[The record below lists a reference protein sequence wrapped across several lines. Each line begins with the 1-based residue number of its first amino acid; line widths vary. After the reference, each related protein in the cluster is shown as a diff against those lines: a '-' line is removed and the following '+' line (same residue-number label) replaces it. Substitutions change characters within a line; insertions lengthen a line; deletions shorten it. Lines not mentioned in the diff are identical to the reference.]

1 MFYKL
6 VMNNSKKNR
15 KENSLFFMSLIIS
28 IIAFYIILSLENQDV
43 IIFLKTME
51 SEAVDKLL
59 IIIPTLYVVSLLILF
74 FLVYF
79 AGKYQL
85 ETRNKE
91 LGMYLMLG
99 MNRRKLLLILFAEEL
114 WNSIL
119 SALIGIPLAIFIS
132 EVISLVTA
140 KIVGLGI
147 LGHNF
152 SFSLSAVLGTLL
164 GYFIIRFLALIILSR
179 KFVMKDI
186 NELLTNSQSKIN
198 RKINK
203 LTTILKLIIGL
214 ICITFAFNMALEGK
228 IWRSIKSMGIAMII
242 GLIGMFLLFQGIAIL
257 FEVIL
262 KKKSNNVNGLKIFTF
277 RQIQESIFL
286 KPNTLCLSTLLLLMA
301 GTCFAY
307 GTPVGYL
314 FNNKEEHVIDY
325 TFRGK
330 EEEIKSV
337 LNQLDLDKYING
349 LYVMK
354 AGISKDVD
362 TSIDDL
368 INSVK
373 KQDDSEHKDILLNN
387 LGYFDRPYLIP
398 LSSYNKILELQGKDK
413 IVLKNN
419 EVVYY
424 TDPQFSKSKTIS
436 VLRTALKD
444 EPNIYLDNQ
453 EYKYLK
459 TLYSDSIVTDSSITI
474 LSGLIVPDEFF
485 NKYVDEDNVNT
496 YWNATLNNN
505 FVEENGLMQAISMV
519 NEKLN
524 TKDIIYES
532 YIQNISRELF
542 YTVAASYTTTYL
554 GIIFLIIANTV
565 IGIEFL
571 MHQQKTINRY
581 KSLTYFGAN
590 YKMLCKSARKQVSY
604 YFLLVLTVS
613 SITTVFTVKSLFN
626 GLLTE
631 DMTQL
636 IPKLVPLSIII
647 ICIIFMIELGYMYIV
662 KKSSDKNILK
672 IMDMKREDN

>member
-15 KENSLFFMSLIIS
+15 KENSLFFISLIIS
-28 IIAFYIILSLENQDV
+28 IIAFYIILSLKNQDV

-59 IIIPTLYVVSLLILF
+59 IIIPTLYIVSLFILF

-132 EVISLVTA
+132 EIISLVTA
-140 KIVGLGI
+140 KVVGLGI
-147 LGHNF
+147 IGHKF
-152 SFSLSAVLGTLL
+152 SFSLSAVLGTII
-164 GYFIIRFLALIILSR
+164 GYFIIRFLALIILSG

-186 NELLTNSQSKIN
+186 NELLSNSQYKSD

-203 LTTILKLIIGL
+203 LVTIIKLIIGI
-214 ICITFAFNMALEGK
+214 ICITLAFNMALEGK
-228 IWRSIKSMGIAMII
+228 IWRSIKSMSIAMII
-242 GLIGMFLLFQGIAIL
+242 GLVGMFLLFQGIAIL

-262 KKKSNNVNGLKIFTF
+262 KNKSNNMNGLKIFTF
-277 RQIQESIFL
+277 RQIQESVFL
-286 KPNTLCLSTLLLLMA
+286 KPNTLCVSALLLLMA
-301 GTCFAY
+301 STCFAY
-307 GTPVGYL
+307 GTPIGYL
-314 FNNKEEHVIDY
+314 FNNKEEHVMDY
-325 TFRGK
+325 TFESK

-337 LNQLDLDKYING
+337 LNQLDLDKYINA
-349 LYVMK
+349 LYHMK
-354 AGISKDVD
+354 VGTIKDVD
-362 TSIDDL
+362 ASIDDL

-419 EVVYY
+419 EVAYY
-424 TDPQFSKSKTIS
+424 MDSEFSQSDTASI
-436 VLRTALKD
+436 LRLVLKD
-444 EPNIYLDNQ
+444 EPNIYLDNK

-459 TLYSDSIVTDSSITI
+459 TLYSDSIVTDRSITI
-474 LSGLIVPDEFF
+474 KDGLIVPDEFF
-485 NKYVDEDNVNT
+485 DKYIDEDNVNI
-496 YWNATLNNN
+496 YWNATLNKD
-505 FVEENGLMQAISMV
+505 FIEENGLMQAIAKV
-519 NEKLN
+519 NERLN
-524 TKDIIYES
+524 TKDITYES
-532 YIQNISRELF
+532 YLQNMARELF
-542 YTVAASYTTTYL
+542 FSVAASYTTTYL
-554 GIIFLIIANTV
+554 GVIFLIIANTV
-565 IGIEFL
+565 IGVEFL

-604 YFLLVLTVS
+604 YFLLVLAVS

-631 DMTQL
+631 AMTEQITKL
-636 IPKLVPLSIII
+636 IPLSIII

-672 IMDMKREDN
+672 IMDMKREDS

>member
-28 IIAFYIILSLENQDV
+28 IIAFYIILSLKNQDV

-59 IIIPTLYVVSLLILF
+59 IIIPTLYIVSLFILF

-132 EVISLVTA
+132 EIISLVTA
-140 KIVGLGI
+140 KVVGLGI
-147 LGHNF
+147 IGHKF
-152 SFSLSAVLGTLL
+152 SFSLSAVLGTII
-164 GYFIIRFLALIILSR
+164 GYFIVRFLVLIILSG

-186 NELLTNSQSKIN
+186 NELLSNSQYKSD

-203 LTTILKLIIGL
+203 LVTIIKLIIGI
-214 ICITFAFNMALEGK
+214 ICITLAFNMALDGK
-228 IWRSIKSMGIAMII
+228 IWGSIKSMSIAMII
-242 GLIGMFLLFQGIAIL
+242 GLVGMFLLFQGIAIL

-262 KKKSNNVNGLKIFTF
+262 KNKSNNINGLKIFTF
-277 RQIQESIFL
+277 RQVQESVIL
-286 KPNTLCLSTLLLLMA
+286 KPNTLCVSALLLLMA
-301 GTCFAY
+301 STCFAY
-307 GTPVGYL
+307 GTPIGYL
-314 FNNKEEHVIDY
+314 FNNKEEHVMDY
-325 TFRGK
+325 TFEGE
-330 EEEIKSV
+330 EEEIKSI
-337 LNQLDLDKYING
+337 LDELDLDKYIDA
-349 LYVMK
+349 LYYMK
-354 AGISKDVD
+354 VGTIKEVDIS
-362 TSIDDL
+362 IENL
-368 INSVK
+368 INTVK
-373 KQDDSEHKDILLNN
+373 KQSDSEYKEILLNN
-387 LGYFDRPYLIP
+387 LQYFDRPHLIP
-398 LSSYNKILELQGKDK
+398 LSSYNKILDLQGKDK

-419 EVVYY
+419 EVAYY
-424 TDPQFSKSKTIS
+424 MDSEFSQSDTASI
-436 VLRTALKD
+436 LRLVLKD
-444 EPNIYLDNQ
+444 EPNIYLDNK

-459 TLYSDSIVTDSSITI
+459 TLYSDSIVTDRSITI
-474 LSGLIVPDEFF
+474 KDGLIVPDEFF
-485 NKYVDEDNVNT
+485 NKYVDEDNVNI
-496 YWNATLNNN
+496 YWNATLNKD
-505 FVEENGLMQAISMV
+505 FIEENGLMQAIAKV
-519 NEKLN
+519 NERLN
-524 TKDIIYES
+524 TKDITYES
-532 YIQNISRELF
+532 YLQNMARELF
-542 YTVAASYTTTYL
+542 FSVAVSYTTTYL
-554 GIIFLIIANTV
+554 GVIFLIIANTV
-565 IGIEFL
+565 IGVEFL

-604 YFLLVLTVS
+604 YFLLVLAVS

-626 GLLTE
+626 GLLTGA
-631 DMTQL
+631 MTEQITKL
-636 IPKLVPLSIII
+636 IPLSIII
-647 ICIIFMIELGYMYIV
+647 ICISFMIELGYMYIV

-672 IMDMKREDN
+672 IMDMKREDS